1 MMSVQFSL
9 GRRDVQNWRMERIQY
24 RIWKAVNGKLV
35 LPKQSTEAQDSIYS
49 IESANVRFSNALTR
63 MGVPC
68 LEAYLNPE
76 TPTCFGLYQ
85 RRCLNAS
92 GGRCSTYH
100 AFLSKSL
107 VCQRKN
113 LTIVIGAH
121 VQRILF
127 SNDSKLRAT
136 GLLIEGK
143 ERMKLYTVRA
153 RHEIIIC
160 GGAIVSPQLL
170 LLRYTSYIQSNSS
183 GVGPKEHLLEVGKP
197 CIHDLPGVGSTLVL
211 QF

>member
-1 MMSVQFSL
+1 MRVH
-9 GRRDVQNWRMERIQY
+9 
-24 RIWKAVNGKLV
+24 
-35 LPKQSTEAQDSIYS
+35 DSNTLN
-49 IESANVRFSNALTR
+49 ECTNARFADALTR
-63 MGVPC
+63 LGVPS
-68 LEAYLNPE
+68 LEAYTDPA

-85 RRCLNAS
+85 RRCLNS
-92 GGRCSTYH
+92 LGRRSSTYD

-107 VCQRKN
+107 VQKRKN

-127 SNDSKLRAT
+127 SNDCKKPRAT

-143 ERMKLYTVRA
+143 DEMHLYTVRA

-170 LLRYTSYIQSNSS
+170 LLR
-183 GVGPKEHLLEVGKP
+183 
-197 CIHDLPGVGSTLVL
+197 CVL
-211 QF
+211 NYLI